1 MSSESCS
8 SSFIFLRTNSSYFF
22 IPSSFQFILVHWNSP
37 GSLLSP
43 YSPRALTIFLDP
55 QITICQLF
63 GPDSEGVWES
73 THKVSADSVE
83 GNGSF
88 CKKCNFALWK
98 NRPKWPSAY
107 TDIIRHYKRRE
118 LHKKHVLLYAAEW
131 EKVWLSAHMEPFFLA
146 LSAYLTV
153 FDKKYHIL
161 TCRDKRESDLIVLQ
175 QNNV

>member
-55 QITICQLF
+55 QIAICQLF

-98 NRPKWPSAY
+98 KSTIGRDSAY
-107 TDIIRHYKRRE
+107 IDIIRPKIPPRGESCTKNMYYYMRLSGRKCGSQRTWSHFFW
-118 LHKKHVLLYAAEW
+118 LLAR
-131 EKVWLSAHMEPFFLA
+131 
-146 LSAYLTV
+146 
-153 FDKKYHIL
+153 I
-161 TCRDKRESDLIVLQ
+161 
-175 QNNV
+175 